1 MMADER
7 AGHMSVASGLVRQ
20 TLVEH
25 VFAEAEEQ
33 REKGPP
39 PDAVAAVLETT
50 DERFAIADEAL
61 LDVKLRQAGYAARIA
76 EAEMFEAAR
85 QPAEWIA
92 ARVGE
97 RLEQAGSWA
106 EAVRALSAELAR
118 SEPLGRPNPDDE
130 AAMTWRVPGPG
141 GHVRHY
147 VARRTIEDF
156 LQDRSRALDGDPAE
170 LKRPWLYGFFV
181 RACEEALPP
190 EAASPDGDDG

>member
-1 MMADER
+1 
-7 AGHMSVASGLVRQ
+7 MSVASGLVRQ
-20 TLVEH
+20 TLVEQ
-25 VFAEAEEQ
+25 VFAQAEEE

-39 PDAVAAVLETT
+39 SDAVVAVLEAE
-50 DERFAIADEAL
+50 DERFTVADEAL
-61 LDVKLRQAGYAARIA
+61 LDVKLRHAGYAARIA
-76 EAEMFEAAR
+76 EAEMFEPAR

-92 ARVGE
+92 DRVGE
-97 RLEQAGSWA
+97 RLAQTASWS
-106 EAVRALSAELAR
+106 EAVRAVSAELAR
-118 SEPLGRPNPDDE
+118 AEPLGKPSPDDE

-147 VARRTIEDF
+147 VARRAIEEF

-190 EAASPDGDDG
+190 EASSDGEVSSDGDAG